1 MSNYTSIADFN
12 AAVLNAKAVLP
23 AMMLPLIRDAQN
35 VMCREIRARVSV
47 TGETS
52 TGGSF
57 TAYSKGHVYKKKRE
71 GQTALGRKVDKKN
84 FWLSGNMWGSF
95 GVRNISIQGERIVSV
110 INFTGQSGFM
120 KTEELNDIH
129 SERENHGIAYPN
141 KEEEDLLVAQ
151 IEKILFES
159 LDKVL

>member
-1 MSNYTSIADFN
+1 MANYTSIVDFN
-12 AAVLNAKAVLP
+12 AAIANAKVLLP
-23 AMMLPLIRDAQN
+23 AMMMPLIKDAET

-52 TGGSF
+52 TGDTFS
-57 TAYSKGHVYKKKRE
+57 AYSKGHIYKKKRE
-71 GQTALGRKVDKKN
+71 GQTALGKKVDKKN

-95 GVRNISIQGERIVSV
+95 GVRNISIQGERIVSN

-120 KTEELNDIH
+120 KTEDLNDIH
-129 SERENHGIAYPN
+129 SERENQGIAYPN
-141 KEEEDLLVAQ
+141 KEEEQLLVEQ

-159 LDKVL
+159 LSKVL